1 MGRILQAFAE
11 EGLIAEPSKEQRT
24 PEHQKACEYSAKL
37 VDSFEEHLNAGE
49 KEEFEKVLDAIAEE
63 QRHCLMGRFA
73 RGYSLGVLMMLEVM
87 EYKDSFLIE
96 R

>member
-11 EGLIAEPSKEQRT
+11 EGVIVEPPKEWRT
-24 PEHQKACEYSAKL
+24 PEYQKACEYSAKL
-37 VDSFEEHLNAGE
+37 VDSFEEHLNAEE

-63 QRHCLMGRFA
+63 QRHCLMGSFA
-73 RGYSLGVLMMLEVM
+73 RGYSLGMLMMLEVI

-96 R
+96 K

>member
-1 MGRILQAFAE
+1 MGKILQAFAE
-11 EGLIAEPSKEQRT
+11 EGLIVESPKEWRT

-63 QRHCLMGRFA
+63 QRHCLMGSFA
-73 RGYSLGVLMMLEVM
+73 RGYSLGALMMLEVM
-87 EYKDSFLIE
+87 EYKESFLIAK
-96 R
+96 

>member
-11 EGLIAEPSKEQRT
+11 EGLIVEPPKEWRT

-37 VDSFEEHLNAGE
+37 VDSFEEHLNAEE
-49 KEEFEKVLDAIAEE
+49 KERFEKVLDAIAEE
-63 QRHCLMGRFA
+63 QRHCLMGSFA
-73 RGYSLGVLMMLEVM
+73 RGYSLGMLMMLEVI

-96 R
+96 K